1 VSARRKRASAAVS
14 GGTIER
20 MGVHSR
26 QDWIEHALETL
37 QEAGFREGGARRAV
51 VELLGEQDCALS
63 ALEIEDKLQAR
74 DHAVG
79 RASVYRALEQLEA
92 LRLVQRLEMG
102 TGKASYERSGPTG
115 EHHHHL
121 VCERCGAVVPF
132 EDAQLERA
140 IAHVSRR
147 ASFDVSDHDVTLH
160 GRCQGCAT

>member
-1 VSARRKRASAAVS
+1 VSARPGA
-14 GGTIER
+14 T
-20 MGVHSR
+20 H
-26 QDWIEHALETL
+26 QDWIVHALETL

-63 ALEIEDKLQAR
+63 ALEIEEKLSSR

-79 RASVYRALEQLEA
+79 RASVYRALEQLEG
-92 LRLVQRLEMG
+92 LHLVQRLEMG
-102 TGKASYERSGPTG
+102 TGTASYERSSPTG

-132 EDAQLERA
+132 EDPRLERA
-140 IAHVSRR
+140 IAQVSRS

-160 GRCQGCAT
+160 GRCQHCAS

>member
-1 VSARRKRASAAVS
+1 VSAS
-14 GGTIER
+14 TIER
-20 MGVHSR
+20 MGEPGR
-26 QDWIEHALETL
+26 QDWVVHALETL

-63 ALEIEDKLQAR
+63 ALEIEEKLQAR

-79 RASVYRALEQLEA
+79 RASVYRALEQLEG
-92 LRLVQRLEMG
+92 LHLVQRLEMG
-102 TGKASYERSGPTG
+102 TGTASYERSSPTG

-132 EDAQLERA
+132 EDARLERA
-140 IAHVSRR
+140 IAQVSRN

-160 GRCQGCAT
+160 GRCQRCGS